1 MSGPTIIA
9 VKTLQRSY
17 GLRQTGIIDV
27 PTQEILLAVMVE
39 SA

>member
-17 GLRQTGIIDV
+17 GLRQTGVIDA
-27 PTQEILLAVMVE
+27 PTREILVAVMVE
-39 SA
+39 SV